1 MLNGWLRG
9 NIAAK
14 IYSGHHGIPQIVS
27 FKRLVQHTE
36 NAIQKF
42 ELPTPITVHRYMEA
56 TPELVHKFA
65 NSDTFIEH
73 AFMSTSAISKVDPE
87 LVKKFKTKLS
97 SYIHLEINVPKGSG
111 QGVYIAPLSHYPNQ
125 CEFLIDRGAKLKI
138 DDVEPTE
145 DGINVKCRLI
155 GFEKRNLEDLKTMR
169 KSINSKLN
177 TDKDL
182 YNSCKDYFGTTDES
196 EDDKWDR
203 FIGKLNDVEFQ
214 PNGK

>member
-1 MLNGWLRG
+1 M
-9 NIAAK
+9 
-14 IYSGHHGIPQIVS
+14 
-27 FKRLVQHTE
+27 
-36 NAIQKF
+36 
-42 ELPTPITVHRYMEA
+42 
-56 TPELVHKFA
+56 
-65 NSDTFIEH
+65 
-73 AFMSTSAISKVDPE
+73 
-87 LVKKFKTKLS
+87 
-97 SYIHLEINVPKGSG
+97 EINVPKGSG

-196 EDDKWDR
+196 EDDKA
-203 FIGKLNDVEFQ
+203 LLQ
-214 PNGK
+214 